1 MTVDPKLIL
10 DALALLISV
19 GVGVYA
25 FFVNRRT
32 DVDKRFHDGTQRM
45 NRMQERISGLESE
58 FKQVPGK
65 DEVTDLRLL
74 LADMGGDMK
83 AMTATMQSM
92 SKSMERL
99 ENSVTRHENHLRD
112 SK

>member
-1 MTVDPKLIL
+1 MIDPKLFL

-19 GVGVYA
+19 AVGVYA

-32 DVDKRFHDGTQRM
+32 DVDQRFHDGTQRM
-45 NRMQERISGLESE
+45 NRLQERISNLETE
-58 FKQVPGK
+58 FKQMPGK

-83 AMTATMQSM
+83 AMTATMHSM
-92 SKSMERL
+92 AKSMERL
-99 ENSVTRHENHLRD
+99 ENSVTRHEDHLRD
-112 SK
+112 SR

>member
-1 MTVDPKLIL
+1 MIDPKLFL

-19 GVGVYA
+19 SVGVYA

-32 DVDKRFHDGTQRM
+32 DVDQRFHDGTQRM
-45 NRMQERISGLESE
+45 NRLQERISNLETE
-58 FKQVPGK
+58 FKQMPGK
-65 DEVTDLRLL
+65 DEVTDLRIL

-92 SKSMERL
+92 AKSMERL
-99 ENSVTRHENHLRD
+99 ENSVSRHEDHLRD